1 MRRIL
6 QTACVCSALLG
17 AGQATAHPHVWVTV
31 KSEVIYAPDGS
42 VAGLRHAWAFD
53 AMFSTF
59 ATQGIVGKQKGA
71 FTREEL
77 RPLAETQVGSLKEF
91 DYFTFARIDGE
102 KAQFTAPTDFSLEF
116 KDGVLELT
124 FVLVLKDSKPKP
136 QRLEIDIYDPTTY
149 VDLVFDTGIPVR
161 LEGAPMRC
169 AGAFARQ
176 NENLQELPSAE
187 PFFESGTPTEYGS
200 RILNKIRVRCP

>member
-1 MRRIL
+1 MRRL
-6 QTACVCSALLG
+6 VLAACVCSALG
-17 AGQATAHPHVWVTV
+17 TGDATAHPHVWVTV

-53 AMFSTF
+53 AMFSAF
-59 ATQGIVGKQKGA
+59 AMQGIAGKQKGA

-77 RPLAETQVGSLKEF
+77 RPLAEAQIGSLKEF

-102 KAQFTAPTDFSLEF
+102 KAQFTAPTDFSLAF

-136 QRLEIDIYDPTTY
+136 HRLEVDIYDPTTF
-149 VDLVFDTGIPVR
+149 VDLVFDKGIPVR

-187 PFFESGTPTEYGS
+187 PYFEGAPTEYGS

>member
-1 MRRIL
+1 MRRLL
-6 QTACVCSALLG
+6 QAVCVCSLIIG
-17 AGQATAHPHVWVTV
+17 AGDAGAHPHVWVTM

-42 VAGLRHAWAFD
+42 VSGVRHSWSFD

-59 ATQGIVGKQKGA
+59 ATQGMAGRQKGA

-77 RPLAETQVGSLKEF
+77 RPLAETQIGSLKEF

-102 KAQFTAPTDFSLEF
+102 KAQFSAPTDFWLEF

-136 QRLEIDIYDPTTY
+136 QRLEIDIYDPTTF
-149 VDLVFDTGIPVR
+149 VDLVFGEGTPVT
-161 LEGAPMRC
+161 LAGPSARC
-169 AGAFARQ
+169 RGAFARQ
-176 NENLQELPSAE
+176 NENLQELPSSE
-187 PFFESGTPTEYGS
+187 PFFEGTPTEYGS